1 VETEDIENNEIE
13 IAVEKGSP
21 EDQML
26 QVLKHKGIE
35 AEITRIT
42 IRGGSPG
49 GHQLAEV
56 EGILTCL
63 GVATSFTAWAIIL
76 PSGRLYLLSIQDAWN
91 HTVPVIPY
99 LYSVLLGREG
109 SRPIGDP
116 RDDLQE

>member
-1 VETEDIENNEIE
+1 METEDIENNEIE

-35 AEITRIT
+35 AEITRMT
-42 IRGGSPG
+42 MRGGTPG

-56 EGILTCL
+56 EGVLTCL

-76 PSGRLYLLSIQDAWN
+76 PSRRVYLLSIQDAWN
-91 HTVPVIPY
+91 HSVPVIPY
-99 LYSVLLGREG
+99 LYSILVGREG
-109 SRPIGDP
+109 ARRTGDP
-116 RDDLQE
+116 QDGFQE